1 MFSVGDGVCG
11 VEFALAHECA
21 AFCGGKD
28 CVHEVF
34 DCDGVGCGDSCV
46 GVYAVFDFEADG
58 GACFYVDVVC
68 SEVEGFV
75 HDAPELEFCGFGV
88 YGGEGCA
95 QSATTY
101 GAVVEY
107 GAVFFFASA
116 FHVFAGC
123 YAGFF
128 CGGRFRGVGGCRGF
142 RGGGGFRGRVV
153 GFLFCFVECCFDG
166 FGDECVYVYGV
177 GGLRCGFGCG
187 GLRGDGRGGVF
198 AG

>member
-68 SEVEGFV
+68 PEVEGFV

-128 CGGRFRGVGGCRGF
+128 CGGRVFGCGVGASGCCGLRCRYGFRRGF
-142 RGGGGFRGRVV
+142 GSGLRGG
-153 GFLFCFVECCFDG
+153 GFLFCFVEGCFDG
-166 FGDECVYVYGV
+166 FGDEGVYVYGV
-177 GGLRCGFGCG
+177 VGSFGGG
-187 GLRGDGRGGVF
+187 
-198 AG
+198 